1 MLTDLAELG
10 SRSSLPS
17 LNVDVS
23 LAERS
28 AGLTSFPS
36 ASLVAGAPSSTA
48 VSQSPLVPLVLTGT
62 STPSGVSFAA
72 LSGASWAAAAAVP
85 VAASIVRSLVAASVD
100 LPKTLA
106 AVRSAPSD
114 DDDDS
119 APSDD
124 DDDDDDDDEAPT
136 PQLAPGGGSDV

>member
-1 MLTDLAELG
+1 MLTHLAELG

-17 LNVDVS
+17 LSVDVS

-48 VSQSPLVPLVLTGT
+48 VSQSPLVALVPTGT
-62 STPSGVSFAA
+62 STPSGVSFSA
-72 LSGASWAAAAAVP
+72 LSGARWAAAAVP
-85 VAASIVRSLVAASVD
+85 VAASIVRSLAAASVD

-114 DDDDS
+114 DDDD
-119 APSDD
+119 
-124 DDDDDDDDEAPT
+124 DEAPT